1 MRSLFLITIWSLGFV
16 SVAAVAAAQDT
27 FLPPAP
33 PGPPVGVRAAG
44 MSGAFTAV
52 ADDASAVFWNPA
64 GLAKGAFF
72 GLMIDRNTF
81 DEGTAGAIALVTPA
95 VGLSYYRTA
104 TGEFLGSRDGFV
116 THNAGLTIVHSLTSS
131 ISVGTTWKLVQG
143 EAATFSTNKFDA
155 DLGVMAAGSVG
166 KIGVSVRNLFEPK
179 FTAPGGLIQL
189 DRQIRLGL
197 ALNITRESMVT
208 ADVDLTET
216 AIPRGDLRDVAFGG
230 EAHAVKKLWLR
241 GGYRWNAAGGPAPSA
256 ATYSLGGSY
265 AFYGRT
271 MADGQV
277 TLGSEDGNRG
287 WGVGIRFVF

>member
-1 MRSLFLITIWSLGFV
+1 M
-16 SVAAVAAAQDT
+16 
-27 FLPPAP
+27 
-33 PGPPVGVRAAG
+33 GVRAAG

-52 ADDASAVFWNPA
+52 ADDASAVFWNPG

-72 GLMIDRNTF
+72 GLLIDRNTA
-81 DEGTAGAIALVTPA
+81 DEGSAGAIALVTPA

-104 TGEFLGSRDGFV
+104 TGELLGNREGFV
-116 THNAGLTIVHSLTSS
+116 THNAGLTIVHSLTNS

-143 EAATFSTNKFDA
+143 EAGLFSTNKFDA

-197 ALNITRESMVT
+197 ALNITRGSMVT

-216 AIPRGDLRDVAFGG
+216 AIPAETFGMSPSEG
-230 EAHAVKKLWLR
+230 R
-241 GGYRWNAAGGPAPSA
+241 RMPPRNSGCAAGTAGTPRADRRRQRQLAARAGVTPFTARRWRTARSPSGRRT
-256 ATYSLGGSY
+256 ATGAGG
-265 AFYGRT
+265 
-271 MADGQV
+271 
-277 TLGSEDGNRG
+277 
-287 WGVGIRFVF
+287 